1 MRRGI
6 LRAMLAT
13 GIIFGL
19 CLPAAADEIAAEEVI
34 VGTQLEPAAPVAA
47 VEPAKDRSGPFL
59 GLGISYFIEEFPR
72 IGQDNLGRDYATNYD
87 DSWGFNLRGGYR
99 FNDYIAAEGV
109 MEYAD
114 GYSSKVTLP
123 RQPGLV
129 GVDSETIDDSRWSID
144 FALNAKAI
152 LPLGRFEPYVS
163 GGIGF
168 LYMNELTIEE
178 LEIPGEGR
186 EKFSQSDDPVVFMG
200 RVAAGLDFAINDTFG
215 LFAEAAY
222 LMPTSSQS
230 DFNAIAVNFGGRLT
244 F

>member
-1 MRRGI
+1 MQRGI

-19 CLPAAADEIAAEEVI
+19 CLPASADEIAAEEVI
-34 VGTQLEPAAPVAA
+34 VGTQAAPAVPLAA
-47 VEPAKDRSGPFL
+47 VQPEKDRSGPFL
-59 GLGISYFIEEFPR
+59 GLGISYFIEEFPK
-72 IGQDNLGRDYATNYD
+72 IGQDSIGEAYATDFD

-99 FNDYIAAEGV
+99 FNDYLAAEGV

-114 GYSSKVTLP
+114 GYSSKASF
-123 RQPGLV
+123 QPAV
-129 GVDSETIDDSRWSID
+129 IGVDSVSVDDSRWSID

-178 LEIPGEGR
+178 RQIPGEGSI
-186 EKFSQSDDPVVFMG
+186 KTSSSDDPVVFMG
-200 RVAAGLDFAINDTFG
+200 RVAAGLDFAISDTFG

-230 DFNAIAVNFGGRLT
+230 EFNAIAVNFGGRLT